1 MALNLTVA
9 LTLSPLSQL
18 LNCLLLPAAAAVF
31 CEKAQINPCL
41 YLKMSCQLYVSY
53 QIKAKCLKVT
63 FKIMWRLDQLSCFM
77 HIEIEL
83 EKSYLNGVL
92 ILIFRIPQI
101 PVRSCK

>member
-31 CEKAQINPCL
+31 FEKAQINPCL

-83 EKSYLNGVL
+83 EKKLFKWCINPYFQDPSD
-92 ILIFRIPQI
+92 
-101 PVRSCK
+101 SCQEL